1 MAVFQ
6 VQQKPADEAEV
17 PQKMLSI
24 LGNSARGMQN
34 IFSLPGLKGAD
45 FVMGKGGW
53 NSQLTAAAGGSRERL
68 LESLHEIICS
78 PKDYD
83 RAVCKAAAFFYGLN
97 IDAMKFDFNREG
109 VLQPSGRKFT
119 INEIRFQQVL
129 REIYGFEGMDNI
141 LAEQCSRAVRLM
153 FEGGFFSVDKKKAGF
168 TLNTNFPYQGVV
180 SENKDVLSGT
190 SVAPLGERQRFF
202 LTNPQSPIS
211 LQIQNILVPNN
222 LNIPS
227 GQAYNFTNSYLS
239 PYVDMIGGTLNQN
252 TTEGKLAITIETPK
266 LVSDF
271 SSRMTQLADHYLGQS
286 MQTTQG
292 PKTVRELIEFG
303 DPSSGGGTMLADGK
317 TMADVE
323 TALRRGDVAGFLA
336 CLKKDSPLRQAFG
349 LGDVT
354 SKEYTLNMSLA
365 DIYAM
370 QAKSYSVS
378 LGGYV
383 PVMRNADLF
392 IYGQFTDRIFI
403 TNNTRTDIW
412 SEPSETKSNISTTT
426 GGMRLIGTVNGVDVS
441 MKPRVIPKYIL
452 GASVSKTN
460 VGAALKDMVKAS
472 DWEFMLEA
480 GGGLGFKTK
489 EFGNRVKKTLEVG
502 ADVLSNVS
510 FGKGHAPN
518 YNMQITPRVTFGMGK
533 GDRARFTV
541 YSDVL
546 LLDMQKGVS
555 MQKTL
560 PYTRT
565 GVAGSYEF
573 MMPNSKFIKGIELN
587 LDVSANPFKGIENV
601 KVSDAF
607 KNGLKDTNV
616 QFGLIF
622 RF

>member
-1 MAVFQ
+1 M
-6 VQQKPADEAEV
+6 QQKPVDEIEV
-17 PQKMLSI
+17 PQKILSI
-24 LGNSARGMQN
+24 LGNSARGLQN
-34 IFSLPGLKGAD
+34 IFALPSLKGAD
-45 FVMGKGGW
+45 FVMGKDGW
-53 NSQLTAAAGGSRERL
+53 NSQLAAAAGGNRERL
-68 LESLHEIICS
+68 LEYLHEIICN

-97 IDAMKFDFNREG
+97 IDAGKFDFNSEG
-109 VLQPSGRKFT
+109 VLKPAGRKFA
-119 INEIRFQQVL
+119 INEIKFQQVL
-129 REIYGFEGMDNI
+129 REVYGFEGMDNT
-141 LAEQCSRAVRLM
+141 LAEQCSRAVRLL
-153 FEGGFFSVDKKKAGF
+153 FESGFFSVGKNNAGF
-168 TLNTNFPYQGVV
+168 VLNTNFPYKDVV
-180 SENKDVLSGT
+180 SKNEDVLSGT

-202 LTNPQSPIS
+202 LSKPQSPIS

-239 PYVDMIGGTLNQN
+239 PYVNMIGGTLNQN
-252 TTEGKLAITIETPK
+252 TTEGKLAITIETPT

-271 SSRMTQLADHYLGQS
+271 SSRMTQLADHYLNQT

-292 PKTVRELIEFG
+292 PKTVRDLIQFG
-303 DPSSGGGTMLADGK
+303 DPSSGGGSMLADGK
-317 TMADVE
+317 SMADVE
-323 TALRRGDVAGFLA
+323 TALRRGDVAAFLA
-336 CLKKDSPLRQAFG
+336 CLKKESPLRMAFG
-349 LGDVT
+349 TGDVT

-412 SEPSETKSNISTTT
+412 SEPSETQSSISTTT
-426 GGMRLIGTVNGVDVS
+426 GGMRLIGTISGVDVS
-441 MKPRVIPKYIL
+441 MKPRIIPRYVV

-460 VGAALKDMVKAS
+460 VGSALKDMVKAS
-472 DWEFMLEA
+472 DWEFMFEA
-480 GGGLGFKTK
+480 GGGLSFKTK
-489 EFGNRVKKTLEVG
+489 EFGTRLKKTLEVG

-510 FGKGHAPN
+510 IGKGHDPN
-518 YNMQITPRVTFGMGK
+518 YNLQITPRVTFGMGRA
-533 GDRARFTV
+533 DRARLTV
-541 YSDVL
+541 YSDIL
-546 LLDMQKGVS
+546 MLDMQKGVS
-555 MQKTL
+555 MQNTL

-587 LDVSANPFKGIENV
+587 LDVSANPFKGIDNV